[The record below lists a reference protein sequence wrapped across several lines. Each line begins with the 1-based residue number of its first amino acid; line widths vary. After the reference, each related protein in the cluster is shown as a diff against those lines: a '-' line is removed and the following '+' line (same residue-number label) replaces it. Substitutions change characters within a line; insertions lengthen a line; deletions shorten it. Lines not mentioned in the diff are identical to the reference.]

1 VFLRVFRLGIA
12 WSGTARFG
20 VGSVLHRTSG
30 TGMELVTAD
39 RELEIVLL
47 RVLRKARK
55 GLAWRDRARPSE
67 AWTGEEWHG

>member
-1 VFLRVFRLGIA
+1 MFLRVFRLGIA

-30 TGMELVTAD
+30 TGKELATAD

-55 GLAWRDRARPSE
+55 GLV
-67 AWTGEEWHG
+67 